1 LAGLVQIRNI
11 LTGLNTN
18 AASGSNS
25 APGLGAG
32 TATGPA
38 ASDAGTG
45 SGGTP
50 AAGAEVTTGADVL
63 SGLAD
68 ADVLASITA
77 LETIAHMAQAQQAI
91 LTAHLTAT
99 RTAVR
104 EAKKK
109 SVRGVRVEVARD
121 ITLHRG
127 SNATRAQKVVDAAN
141 QAPDECP
148 GLFEHWIHGE
158 VSEDQVV
165 IFFDETHLLIPDGRR
180 AADEDV
186 ADLAPMIGLK
196 ELRHRLRTITAR
208 LEPELAAERARKA
221 LEDRH
226 VSSRCRGD
234 SMMKLNALLPGIAG
248 QGVDTILTGYAKKRR
263 AAGDERT
270 EAQIKADALTGIVIG
285 WARATHNTPK
295 SFAATHQIKT
305 HGATPPDGPDIS
317 DLPTPV
323 DGSGNDQ
330 LPGLDVPDFKDEPP
344 GFTEV
349 GQARAAFEEFLRN
362 PAGTAAGTA
371 SPGGT
376 AVKVGDSIDAE
387 SPITGHPP
395 TGTGVLPPGVGV
407 QVNLVITDFSAF
419 GITDNP
425 AEIFG
430 LGPLPAP
437 LARQLIDEAV
447 AKHAATL
454 KKLYTDPASGAL
466 VGMESRS
473 RVFPDQLGQLIAFRD
488 QHCRHPYCDSPI
500 KHLDHI
506 HPHAHGGPT
515 SFSNGQGLCARHN
528 LIKDTNATTHPATI
542 DGTGDGTAGTGDI
555 VTRLSASGAEFT
567 SPARDFP
574 HENPDTLDSQHYW
587 AGYRD
592 GKNHTETALKD
603 TSEAVQAQNE
613 ANYDRID
620 VLTRIKSY
628 LADEYEEMCQ
638 SQQDQNR
645 INDILDRRIR
655 KLAARETDLTEKEAA
670 VTRQAEEQSEAIAN
684 WRRIAPHLDEDFF
697 TAIDYFISTGHH
709 FDVGFYP
716 TRHRYPHP
724 A

>member
-1 LAGLVQIRNI
+1 LAELVQITDI

-18 AASGSNS
+18 AASGSNPD
-25 APGLGAG
+25 PGSGSTAG
-32 TATGPA
+32 PTS
-38 ASDAGTG
+38 SDTGTG
-45 SGGTP
+45 SEGTP
-50 AAGAEVTTGADVL
+50 AAGTEVTTGADVL
-63 SGLAD
+63 AGLAD
-68 ADVLASITA
+68 ADVLASITE
-77 LETIAHMAQAQQAI
+77 LESIAHMAQAQQAI
-91 LTAHLTAT
+91 LTAHLTTT
-99 RTAVR
+99 RTAAR

-109 SVRGVRVEVARD
+109 STRGVRVEVARD

-127 SNATRAQKVVDAAN
+127 ANATRAQKVVDAAN

-158 VSEDQVV
+158 VSEDAVV
-165 IFFDETHLLIPDGRR
+165 IFFDETHLLTPDGRR

-186 ADLAPMIGLK
+186 ANLAPMIGLK

-305 HGATPPDGPDIS
+305 HGATPPDGPDVS

-323 DGSGNDQ
+323 DGSGNEQ
-330 LPGLDVPDFKDEPP
+330 LPGLDVPDLEEEPP

-362 PAGTAAGTA
+362 PAGTAGSSET
-371 SPGGT
+371 
-376 AVKVGDSIDAE
+376 KDAE
-387 SPITGHPP
+387 SPITDHPHA
-395 TGTGVLPPGVGV
+395 GSGVLPPGVGV

-430 LGPLPAP
+430 LGPIPAP

-454 KKLYTDPASGAL
+454 KKLYTDPTSGAL
-466 VGMESRS
+466 VAMESRS
-473 RVFPDQLGQLIAFRD
+473 RIFPDQLGQLIAFRD

-506 HPHAHGGPT
+506 HPHAQGGPT
-515 SFSNGQGLCARHN
+515 SFGNGQGLCARHN
-528 LIKDTNATTHPATI
+528 LIKDTNATTTAGPGASN
-542 DGTGDGTAGTGDI
+542 GTADGTGDI
-555 VTRLSASGAEFT
+555 VTHLSASGAEFT

-574 HENPDTLDSQHYW
+574 HESPDTITSQHYW
-587 AGYRD
+587 QGYRD
-592 GKNHTETALKD
+592 GKNHTKTALKD
-603 TSEAVQAQNE
+603 TYEAVQAQNE
-613 ANYDRID
+613 ANYDRIEF
-620 VLTRIKSY
+620 LTRIKSY
-628 LADEYEEMCQ
+628 LADEYEDMCQ
-638 SQQDQNR
+638 TQQDQNR

-684 WRRIAPHLDEDFF
+684 WRRIAPHLDEDFL
-697 TAIDYFISTGHH
+697 TTIDYLTSTGHH

-716 TRHRYPHP
+716 TTNSYPN
-724 A
+724 AA

>member
-454 KKLYTDPASGAL
+454 KKLYTDPTSGAL
-466 VGMESRS
+466 VAMESRS
-473 RVFPDQLGQLIAFRD
+473 RIFPDQLGQLIAFRD

-506 HPHAHGGPT
+506 HPHAQGGPT
-515 SFSNGQGLCARHN
+515 SFGNGQGLCARHN
-528 LIKDTNATTHPATI
+528 LIKDTNATTTAGPGASN
-542 DGTGDGTAGTGDI
+542 GTADGTGDI
-555 VTRLSASGAEFT
+555 VTHLSASGAEFT

-574 HENPDTLDSQHYW
+574 HESPDTITSQHYW
-587 AGYRD
+587 QGYRD
-592 GKNHTETALKD
+592 GKNHTKTALKD
-603 TSEAVQAQNE
+603 TYEAVQAQNE
-613 ANYDRID
+613 ANYDRIEF
-620 VLTRIKSY
+620 LTRIKSY
-628 LADEYEEMCQ
+628 LADEYEDMCQ
-638 SQQDQNR
+638 TQQDQNR

-684 WRRIAPHLDEDFF
+684 WRRIAPHLDEDFL
-697 TAIDYFISTGHH
+697 TTIDYLTSTGHH

-716 TRHRYPHP
+716 TTNSYPN
-724 A
+724 AA

>member
-1 LAGLVQIRNI
+1 
-11 LTGLNTN
+11 
-18 AASGSNS
+18 
-25 APGLGAG
+25 
-32 TATGPA
+32 
-38 ASDAGTG
+38 
-45 SGGTP
+45 
-50 AAGAEVTTGADVL
+50 
-63 SGLAD
+63 
-68 ADVLASITA
+68 
-77 LETIAHMAQAQQAI
+77 
-91 LTAHLTAT
+91 
-99 RTAVR
+99 
-104 EAKKK
+104 
-109 SVRGVRVEVARD
+109 
-121 ITLHRG
+121 
-127 SNATRAQKVVDAAN
+127 
-141 QAPDECP
+141 
-148 GLFEHWIHGE
+148 
-158 VSEDQVV
+158 
-165 IFFDETHLLIPDGRR
+165 
-180 AADEDV
+180 
-186 ADLAPMIGLK
+186 
-196 ELRHRLRTITAR
+196 
-208 LEPELAAERARKA
+208 
-221 LEDRH
+221 
-226 VSSRCRGD
+226 
-234 SMMKLNALLPGIAG
+234 MMKLNALLPGIAG

-684 WRRIAPHLDEDFF
+684 WRRIAPHLDEDFL
-697 TAIDYFISTGHH
+697 TTIDYLTSTGHH

-716 TRHRYPHP
+716 TTNSYPN
-724 A
+724 AA

>member
-437 LARQLIDEAV
+437 LARQLIDDAV
-447 AKHAATL
+447 AKHAATH

-716 TRHRYPHP
+716 TSNSYPN
-724 A
+724 AA

>member
-447 AKHAATL
+447 AKHAATR
-454 KKLYTDPASGAL
+454 KKRSTDPASGAL

-716 TRHRYPHP
+716 TSNSYPN
-724 A
+724 AA

>member
-684 WRRIAPHLDEDFF
+684 WRRIAPHLDEDFL
-697 TAIDYFISTGHH
+697 TTIDYLTSTGHH

-716 TRHRYPHP
+716 TSNSYPN
-724 A
+724 AA

>member
-716 TRHRYPHP
+716 TTNSYPN
-724 A
+724 AA

>member
-1 LAGLVQIRNI
+1 LAELVQITDI

-18 AASGSNS
+18 AASGSNPD
-25 APGLGAG
+25 PGSGSTAG
-32 TATGPA
+32 PTS
-38 ASDAGTG
+38 SDTGTG
-45 SGGTP
+45 SEGTP
-50 AAGAEVTTGADVL
+50 AAGTEVTTGADVL
-63 SGLAD
+63 AGLAD
-68 ADVLASITA
+68 ADVLASITE
-77 LETIAHMAQAQQAI
+77 LESIAHMAQAQQAI
-91 LTAHLTAT
+91 LTAHLTTT
-99 RTAVR
+99 RTAAR

-109 SVRGVRVEVARD
+109 STRGVRVEVARD

-127 SNATRAQKVVDAAN
+127 ANATRAQKVVDAAN

-148 GLFEHWIHGE
+148 GLFEHGIHGE
-158 VSEDQVV
+158 VSEDAVV
-165 IFFDETHLLIPDGRR
+165 IFFDETHLLTPDGRR

-186 ADLAPMIGLK
+186 ANLAPMIGLK

-305 HGATPPDGPDIS
+305 HGATPPDGPDVS

-323 DGSGNDQ
+323 DGSGNEQ
-330 LPGLDVPDFKDEPP
+330 LPGLDVPDLEEEPP
-344 GFTEV
+344 GFAEV

-362 PAGTAAGTA
+362 PAGTAGSSET
-371 SPGGT
+371 
-376 AVKVGDSIDAE
+376 KDAE
-387 SPITGHPP
+387 SPITDHPHA
-395 TGTGVLPPGVGV
+395 GSGVLPPGVGV

-430 LGPLPAP
+430 LGPIPAP

-454 KKLYTDPASGAL
+454 KKLYTDPTSGAL
-466 VGMESRS
+466 VAMESRS
-473 RVFPDQLGQLIAFRD
+473 RIFPDQLGQLIAFRD

-506 HPHAHGGPT
+506 HPHAQGGPT
-515 SFSNGQGLCARHN
+515 SFGNGQGLCARHN
-528 LIKDTNATTHPATI
+528 LIKDTNATTTAGPGASN
-542 DGTGDGTAGTGDI
+542 GTADGTGDI
-555 VTRLSASGAEFT
+555 VTHLSASGAEFT

-574 HENPDTLDSQHYW
+574 HESPDTITSQHYW
-587 AGYRD
+587 QGYRD
-592 GKNHTETALKD
+592 GKNHTKTALKD
-603 TSEAVQAQNE
+603 TYEAVQAQNE
-613 ANYDRID
+613 ANYDRIEF
-620 VLTRIKSY
+620 LTRIKSY
-628 LADEYEEMCQ
+628 LADEYEDMCQ
-638 SQQDQNR
+638 TQQDQNR

-684 WRRIAPHLDEDFF
+684 WRRIAPHLDEDFL
-697 TAIDYFISTGHH
+697 TTIDYLTSTGHH

-716 TRHRYPHP
+716 TTNSYPN
-724 A
+724 AA

>member
-716 TRHRYPHP
+716 TSNSYPN
-724 A
+724 AA